1 MTYRTRFI
9 GHLVS
14 TAFGTGPYA
23 GRGVG
28 AVETRSP
35 KQEDR
40 KSPAALAAERVMN
53 VRRVIRSGN
62 TDTGVY
68 GGTRL

>member
-1 MTYRTRFI
+1 MRYRTRLI

-14 TAFGTGPYA
+14 RAFGTWPYA

-53 VRRVIRSGN
+53 VRRVILLGN
-62 TDTGVY
+62 IEAGV
-68 GGTRL
+68 